1 MHNET
6 GHGLAEVLEVFLTS
20 DSQVSRSEHQF
31 HFGLFFVKPLPPR
44 QCPGLGYAALHA
56 PFWDYFILFYIN
68 PDFGCRTWS
77 GLALARV
84 SPWVSCSG
92 EKCDCEMTVKSNLL
106 TPPLTL
112 LLLALGGWRQ
122 GKNQIFWELNIRK
135 TNKTHSQNFFNGEH
149 ERTAEAASSSCDMV
163 LTFFIFKPCLKRNI
177 CLRHH
182 KANKPFLSPKPHS
195 TASIS
200 Q

>member
-1 MHNET
+1 MHNGT

-20 DSQVSRSEHQF
+20 DSQVSSSEHQF

-44 QCPGLGYAALHA
+44 HCPGLGYAALHA

-92 EKCDCEMTVKSNLL
+92 EKCEMTVKSNLL

-112 LLLALGGWRQ
+112 LLLALGGW
-122 GKNQIFWELNIRK
+122 KTRK
-135 TNKTHSQNFFNGEH
+135 KTDILGVEYQKDQQNTFTKLLQRGAQEHS
-149 ERTAEAASSSCDMV
+149 
-163 LTFFIFKPCLKRNI
+163 
-177 CLRHH
+177 
-182 KANKPFLSPKPHS
+182 
-195 TASIS
+195 
-200 Q
+200 